1 MFFAALG
8 VISSIIFLI
17 GDWPYIT
24 DTIKGKTKPERV
36 TWGTVFMLNSIG
48 FANQLA
54 SGANNSLWLFG
65 AAVLATGTI
74 FILSIFKGVGG
85 HTNLDIFTIVV
96 ALLGLALW
104 IIFDSPTFSI
114 VATLVVGIVA
124 LLPTFAKAKIHPET
138 ETKITWLLGSV
149 SAFLTTISVGVLNW
163 RLLVLPLNATILQA
177 YMVYIL
183 YFQTRKAMAKL
194 PDSARST

>member
-1 MFFAALG
+1 MFFTLLG
-8 VISSIIFLI
+8 VISSIVFLV

-24 DTIKGKTKPERV
+24 DTIKGTTKPERV
-36 TWGTVFMLNSIG
+36 TWGTVFLLNAIG

-54 SGANNSLWLFG
+54 SGAGNSLWLFG

-74 FILSIFKGVGG
+74 FGLSIFKGVGG

-96 ALLGLALW
+96 ALLGLVLW

-114 VATLVVGIVA
+114 VATLIVGIVA
-124 LLPTFAKAKIHPET
+124 LLPTFAKAKKQPET
-138 ETKITWLLGSV
+138 ETKITWLLGSI
-149 SAFLTTISVGVLNW
+149 SALLATISVGTLDW
-163 RLLVLPLNATILQA
+163 RLLVLPINATILQA

-183 YFQTRKAMAKL
+183 YFETKGK
-194 PDSARST
+194 SKTVSV

>member
-8 VISSIIFLI
+8 IISSVILLI
-17 GDWPYIT
+17 GDYPYIRE
-24 DTIKGKTKPERV
+24 TIKGNTKPERV
-36 TWGTVFMLNSIG
+36 TWGTVFLLNSIG

-65 AAVLATGTI
+65 AAALATGII
-74 FILSIFKGVGG
+74 FALSIFKGVGG
-85 HTNLDIFTIVV
+85 HTNLDIFTGIV

-114 VATLVVGIVA
+114 IATLVVVIVA
-124 LLPTFAKAKIHPET
+124 LLPTFAKAKKHPET
-138 ETKITWLLGSV
+138 ETRITWLLGSV
-149 SAFLTTISVGVLNW
+149 SALLATISVGALDW
-163 RLLVLPLNATILQA
+163 KLLILPINATILQA

-183 YFQTRKAMAKL
+183 YFETKKRTGSSPM
-194 PDSARST
+194 R